1 MIIWRGWGIL
11 VLVVFG
17 ICGGL
22 AGGLSHGNPI
32 AVGVGF
38 LAGAA
43 GIWYL
48 GKWFNRTRPTAGYE
62 AAVNARSQELSR
74 MVEVGA
80 YQHPGL
86 PAPQSFEEA
95 RALADEQLKYEAE
108 SARRGYFNRHSLFFL
123 PMQYW
128 AFVAAFAGVAMIISG
143 LVRG

>member
-1 MIIWRGWGIL
+1 L

-17 ICGGL
+17 VCGGV

-38 LAGAA
+38 LGGAA

-48 GKWFNRTRPTAGYE
+48 GKWFNHSMPKAGYE
-62 AAVNARSQELSR
+62 AAVNARAQELSR

-86 PAPQSFEEA
+86 PAPESVEEA
-95 RALADEQLKYEAE
+95 RAMADEQLKYEAE

-128 AFVAAFAGVAMIISG
+128 AVVAAIAGVALIISG
-143 LVRG
+143 LARG